1 MPKLNFFVENLY
13 LSFKTF
19 EYTPLDIA
27 YHQVINKPSKGGAML
42 EQTQAM
48 TTYHYVTY
56 TK

>member
-1 MPKLNFFVENLY
+1 MSKLNFFLENLH

-27 YHQVINKPSKGGAML
+27 HHQVINKPSKSGAML
-42 EQTQAM
+42 DQTQAI
-48 TTYHYVTY
+48 TAYHFVIY